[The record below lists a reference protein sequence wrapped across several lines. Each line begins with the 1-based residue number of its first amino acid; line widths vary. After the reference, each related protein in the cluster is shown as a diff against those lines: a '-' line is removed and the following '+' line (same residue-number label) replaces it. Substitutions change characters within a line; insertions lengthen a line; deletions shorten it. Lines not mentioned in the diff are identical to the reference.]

1 MQYAQCVK
9 NISYNIA
16 QNISCILYNT
26 YNIICTILYTLFF
39 VYCTNCTYCTYC
51 ANRTNFV
58 HIVHYCTCLYDILY
72 KIVIWYCVQNCTLLH
87 SIIYKIVH
95 CKAPLAR
102 CPPAAPAPAQ
112 ADCFACVASPHPF
125 CRPRRVS
132 CNALPL
138 QITGARFTFQNR
150 ASCAEQVRPTQVRR
164 RRQLLV
170 AARR

>member
-51 ANRTNFV
+51 T
-58 HIVHYCTCLYDILY
+58 YCAKGRILY
-72 KIVIWYCVQNCTLLH
+72 VLYTIVQYIVRYFVPVLRTKLYIIVRYYVQNCTLSGPRWRGARLLPWRLAGL
-87 SIIYKIVH
+87 I
-95 CKAPLAR
+95 PLLVLLR
-102 CPPAAPAPAQ
+102 PIPAAAPRL
-112 ADCFACVASPHPF
+112 F
-125 CRPRRVS
+125 S
-132 CNALPL
+132 CNALPI
-138 QITGARFTFQNR
+138 QITRARFTFQKR
-150 ASCAEQVRPTQVRR
+150 ASCAQQLRPTAPRR
-164 RRQLLV
+164 RRQRLE